1 MGMGTRLDFCLHPSS
16 LSFCIVNSKSRSF
29 KKKNKTENAGREQ
42 FSDYLIEQSHLADNG
57 TKVQS

>member
-1 MGMGTRLDFCLHPSS
+1 MGMGTCLDFCLHPSS

-29 KKKNKTENAGREQ
+29 KKNKTENAGSEQ